1 MATELGGRW
10 SGHTGRWSGR
20 YRALERPL
28 GLSLLL
34 LSTLTLYS
42 YSHSLLSEED
52 SMGRCPAKVHRA
64 VIIVTP
70 RVANREVV
78 WIVLKRDFVTMPHRP
93 EVHRWYCTAGWQRR
107 RALCGDGIR
116 EVANS

>member
-10 SGHTGRWSGR
+10 SGHTGRWRAR
-20 YRALERPL
+20 YRALESPPD
-28 GLSLLL
+28 LSLLL
-34 LSTLTLYS
+34 LSTLTLTLCS
-42 YSHSLLSEED
+42 QKKILWVD
-52 SMGRCPAKVHRA
+52 VMRKVHRA

-78 WIVLKRDFVTMPHRP
+78 WIVLKRDFVTMPHHP